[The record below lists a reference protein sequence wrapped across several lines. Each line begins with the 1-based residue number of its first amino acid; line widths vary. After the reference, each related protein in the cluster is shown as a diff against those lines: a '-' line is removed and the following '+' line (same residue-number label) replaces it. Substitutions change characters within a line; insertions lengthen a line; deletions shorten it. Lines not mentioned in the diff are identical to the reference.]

1 MIVLSLPYPIS
12 ANRYWATR
20 VVNVKGRQMP
30 MVYVTTDAKA
40 FKEQVGW
47 VCKAAGIRAPLAGR
61 VAISVQLYPHRP
73 QDWATRQRKH
83 GAAWDDTVQC
93 LDIDNA
99 NKVLL
104 DALKGVAIED
114 DKWVRRLTS
123 ERMEPD
129 DRGARVVLR
138 IEQVAAAQP
147 QAELQEAPAAS
158 PTPVFTPVPEGLP
171 F

>member
-1 MIVLSLPYPIS
+1 VIVLSLPYPIS

-20 VVNVKGRQMP
+20 VISVKGRQMP
-30 MVYVTTDAKA
+30 VVYVTSDAKA

-47 VCKAAGIRAPLAGR
+47 ACKAAGIRKPLAGR

-83 GAAWDDTVQC
+83 GAAWDDTVMC

-129 DRGARVVLR
+129 EKGARVVLR
-138 IEQVAAAQP
+138 IEQVAAEQP
-147 QAELQEAPAAS
+147 QGELIEGPVVAPAPA
-158 PTPVFTPVPEGLP
+158 FTPIPEGLP

>member
-1 MIVLSLPYPIS
+1 MIRLTLPYPIS
-12 ANRYWATR
+12 ANRYWASR
-20 VVNVKGRQMP
+20 VVKNKVTGKPMP
-30 MVYVTTDAKA
+30 MVYVTGDAEA
-40 FKEQVGW
+40 YKESVGW

-61 VAISVQLYPHRP
+61 VAIAVQLYPHRP
-73 QDWATRQRKH
+73 QDWAARQRKH

-114 DKWVRRLTS
+114 DKWVRRLQS

-129 DRGARVVLR
+129 EHGARVVLT
-138 IEQVAAAQP
+138 IEHIA
-147 QAELQEAPAAS
+147 APALQGDLLGVVA
-158 PTPVFTPVPEGLP
+158 
-171 F
+171 

>member
-1 MIVLSLPYPIS
+1 MIELTLPYPIS

-20 VVNVKGRQMP
+20 VVPVKGRQMP
-30 MVYVTTDAKA
+30 MVYVTSDAKD

-47 VCKAAGIRAPLAGR
+47 ACKAAGIRTPLSGR
-61 VAISVQLYPHRP
+61 VAISVELYPHRP

-114 DKWVRRLTS
+114 DKWVRRLVS

-129 DRGARVVLR
+129 DKGARVVLR
-138 IEQVAAAQP
+138 IEQIAQPVVQGDLLGAAA
-147 QAELQEAPAAS
+147 
-158 PTPVFTPVPEGLP
+158 
-171 F
+171 